1 MITNWLYPMIG
12 GERRGVRIH
21 TSTLELETRKK
32 IEDLNIT
39 NRVQQV
45 VAESGVKEGIALI
58 FSGHTTAGVYLSNTD
73 SVLPKDTQDFLEE
86 LIPNKPT
93 YRHNL
98 YGKNAS
104 AHMKSILIGANVSL
118 PVNEGKVHLGQWQA
132 IFFGEFD
139 GPRKRTFI
147 VRVLGE

>member
-1 MITNWLYPMIG
+1 M
-12 GERRGVRIH
+12 RIH
-21 TSTLELETRKK
+21 TTTIELETRKK
-32 IEDLNIT
+32 VEDLNIT
-39 NRVQQV
+39 NRIQQAV
-45 VAESGVKEGIALI
+45 SESGIKEGIAFV

-73 SVLPKDTQDFLEE
+73 SVLPKDIQDFLEE

-104 AHMKSILIGANVSL
+104 AHMKSILVGADITL
-118 PVNEGKVHLGQWQA
+118 PVMEAKVVLGQWQA

-139 GPRKRTFI
+139 GPRKRKFI
-147 VRVLGE
+147 VRVMGE

>member
-1 MITNWLYPMIG
+1 
-12 GERRGVRIH
+12 VRFAVVGD
-21 TSTLELETRKK
+21 
-32 IEDLNIT
+32 DLFGDHPGL
-39 NRVQQV
+39 VH
-45 VAESGVKEGIALI
+45 I

-73 SVLPKDTQDFLEE
+73 SVLPKDIEDFLEE

-104 AHMKSILIGANVSL
+104 AHLKSILMGPSVTL
-118 PVNEGKVHLGQWQA
+118 PLMDGKPHLGQWQA

-139 GPRKRTFI
+139 GPRKRKFI
-147 VRVLGE
+147 VRVMGE

>member
-1 MITNWLYPMIG
+1 M
-12 GERRGVRIH
+12 RIH
-21 TSTLELETRKK
+21 TTTIELETRKK
-32 IEDLNIT
+32 VEDLNVT
-39 NRVQQV
+39 NRIQQAV
-45 VAESGVKEGIALI
+45 SESGIHEGIAFV

-73 SVLPKDTQDFLEE
+73 SVLPKDIQDFLEE

-104 AHMKSILIGANVSL
+104 AHMKSILVGADITL
-118 PVNEGKVHLGQWQA
+118 PVMESKVVLGQWQA

-139 GPRKRTFI
+139 GPRKRKFI
-147 VRVLGE
+147 VRIMGE